1 MAVEYEAVIG
11 LEVHCQLKTNTKIF
25 CGCSTEYDGSEPNT
39 HVCPICL
46 GHPGVLPKLN
56 KKVLEYSVKA
66 GLALGCKINQKTKFD
81 RKNYFYPDLPKAYQ
95 ISQFDIPYAEHG
107 AIDIRLPSG
116 KEKRIGITRI
126 HMEEDAGKLIHSEY
140 VDESYVNLNRAC
152 VPLIE
157 IVSEPDIRSSEEA
170 YEYLVK
176 LKSLLKYTDISDV
189 SMELGSL
196 RCDANVSVRPVGQKE
211 FGTRTE
217 TKNLNSFKAVAKAID
232 YEIARQIEVIENGGK
247 IIQETRLWDENKGIT
262 KSMRSKEDA
271 DEYRYFPEPDLVTVE
286 ITDEMI
292 AKIKSEMPEFPEQK
306 VIRFVEQYGIPKYD
320 AEVLSAE
327 KEMADY
333 FETVVKTSGN
343 AKTASNWI
351 MTEVMRVLK
360 DKNIEIDEFSV
371 SAENIGKLIQLIDN
385 NTISGKI
392 AKELFEIMLT
402 DSRDPKVIVEEK
414 GMVQITDTKAIEEM
428 IAQVIA
434 DNPQSIE
441 DFKAGKDRAKK
452 FLIGQAMKASKGKA
466 NPQLVN
472 QILEDQLSR
481 V

>member
-1 MAVEYEAVIG
+1 
-11 LEVHCQLKTNTKIF
+11 
-25 CGCSTEYDGSEPNT
+25 
-39 HVCPICL
+39 
-46 GHPGVLPKLN
+46 
-56 KKVLEYSVKA
+56 
-66 GLALGCKINQKTKFD
+66 
-81 RKNYFYPDLPKAYQ
+81 
-95 ISQFDIPYAEHG
+95 
-107 AIDIRLPSG
+107 
-116 KEKRIGITRI
+116 
-126 HMEEDAGKLIHSEY
+126 MEEDAGKLVHSDFI
-140 VDESYVNLNRAC
+140 DESYVNLNRAC

-157 IVSEPDIRSSEEA
+157 IVSEPDIRTSEEA

-176 LKSLLKYTDISDV
+176 LKSFLKYTEISDV

-196 RCDANVSVRPVGQKE
+196 RCDANVSVRPVGQEK

-217 TKNLNSFKAVAKAID
+217 TKNLNSFKAVARAID
-232 YEIARQIEVIENGGK
+232 YEIERQIEVIENGGK
-247 IIQETRLWDENKGIT
+247 IFQETRLWDENLGIT

-271 DEYRYFPEPDLVTVE
+271 DEYRYFPEPDLVDIE

-292 AKIKSEMPEFPEQK
+292 AKIKSEMPEFPQEK
-306 VIRFVEQYGIPKYD
+306 VVRFVSQYSIPEYD
-320 AEVLSAE
+320 AAVLSAD
-327 KEMADY
+327 KEMAEY

-360 DKNIEIDEFSV
+360 DKGIEIAGFAV
-371 SAENIGKLIQLIDN
+371 TAENLGKLIQLIDN

-392 AKELFEIMLT
+392 AKELFEIMQE
-402 DSRDPKVIVEEK
+402 DGRDPKVIVEEK
-414 GMVQITDTKAIEEM
+414 GMVQITDTKAIEDM

-452 FLIGQAMKASKGKA
+452 FLIGQAMKVSKGKA